1 MSKPQIGSPVRNKL
15 PIAFSCLLLV
25 CISPLVH
32 SGEPVEEAFVNS
44 GVSITGGALAAA
56 SAILDPILQS
66 QISTSPQ
73 FNLLEI
79 RDLDDP
85 QMQNDDA
92 ISVASVLGVD
102 VDGDSSNN
110 FDGNN
115 LFEVTPESV
124 DDLGQPLVLFGS
136 GSIVAGELTAGPA
149 DLQGPG
155 GVSLPG
161 ITLELTIEPG
171 GTSAVTPA
179 IPAAIPAAVFDAI
192 PAPFPFDGFPWNYD
206 SLTQVLEF
214 VGIVVDTDID
224 GDGVLDA
231 FSVEF
236 SLSFIS
242 CELIYPDLS
251 GSPFRRG
258 DFGGDGT
265 IDLSDS
271 INMLG
276 YLFTG
281 GSAPGCLDSSDIDD
295 NGLVD
300 IADAVLLL
308 GYLFTGGNPPADPHS
323 ACGEDTTTDPLECL
337 IPHQGC

>member
-1 MSKPQIGSPVRNKL
+1 VRSIL
-15 PIAFSCLLLV
+15 SLTCLLVITLGA
-25 CISPLVH
+25 PTVH
-32 SGEPVEEAFVNS
+32 GGEPIEDAFVNS
-44 GVSITGGALAAA
+44 GISITGGALEPA
-56 SAILDPILQS
+56 SALLDPILQS
-66 QISTSPQ
+66 QISASPQ

-79 RDLDDP
+79 LDLDDP
-85 QMQNDDA
+85 QMQNDDE

-102 VDGDSSNN
+102 VDGDAANN
-110 FDGNN
+110 FDGTN

-124 DDLGQPLVLFGS
+124 DDTGQPLIVFGS

-161 ITLELTIEPG
+161 ITLQLTVEPG
-171 GTSAVTPA
+171 GTSAFTPG
-179 IPAAIPAAVFDAI
+179 IPAAIPVAVFDAI
-192 PAPFPFDGFPWNYD
+192 PAPFPFDGFPFNYD
-206 SLTQVLEF
+206 TMTEVLEF
-214 VGIVVDTDID
+214 VGIVVDTDLD
-224 GDGVLDA
+224 ADGVLDA

-236 SLSFIS
+236 SLQFVS
-242 CELIYPDLS
+242 CELVYPDLS

-265 IDLSDS
+265 VDLSDS
-271 INMLG
+271 INMLS

-281 GSAPGCLDSSDIDD
+281 GSEPGCMDSSDIDD

-308 GYLFTGGNPPADPHS
+308 GYLFTGGAPPASPHET
-323 ACGEDTTTDPLECL
+323 CGEDTTTDPLECL